1 MGNANRRERLI
12 DWVNLAAILASS
24 VVFAVLRWGKLNSLV
39 HDDPAMWLSQVVRAA
54 RGEMVYRDFSWN
66 YPPLPVWIFSGF
78 LRFFGVTFNAAQ
90 ALVDLLS
97 LAIVLLSYW
106 LVRLVFPRSLHFP
119 VVLLLITVGATAQ
132 TKFTLFSFLAYSP
145 SLHTATVGL
154 LLMLI
159 GVVLYFRRGS
169 LSLSI
174 SALIAAGAFISQTS
188 KPESFLASLVL
199 LFCIGVFGTGPRWVL
214 IAASILPAIVAF
226 ALEAQWVGFE
236 NLKAG
241 VSGYGLATIAC
252 PWWPTGL
259 GIYGAAASLA
269 QAVVVAAIATLPLRR
284 HRGLLL
290 AAIPCG
296 ILYLSYYAYL
306 SWDVLTSAR
315 PLFDKAKQVLPLLL
329 WTSPVLLPV
338 MWTGILYCLW
348 YLFRRGDRDLF
359 LILLVPV
366 VMSVRSLFG
375 TTLFPYTEVSASC
388 YAFFLLA
395 GPLLLWRF
403 LCTMGSPARA
413 TAVVTAIT
421 MFYCCVRLVGGYSV
435 FLSGSD
441 YHTLETAAGPV
452 RLHEDDGSAAIYKY
466 VIEHTQSSDTVLD
479 VPYGGGINLAANRVS
494 PAFTTEFEQLR
505 PTAAHQQ
512 RDLQIMQAR
521 PPKVIIADDKPA
533 YGIVYGWPRNISCPC
548 PRLVWQPDQLAGD
561 PLYTFPISRFIDQN
575 YRVERK
581 IGTKL
586 ILVPKAPL

>member
-1 MGNANRRERLI
+1 MGNANRRGRLI

-39 HDDPAMWLSQVVRAA
+39 HEDPAMWLSQVVRAA

-66 YPPLPVWIFSGF
+66 YPPLPVWTFSAF
-78 LRFFGVTFNAAQ
+78 LRIFGVTFNATQ

-119 VVLLLITVGATAQ
+119 VVLLLMTVGATAQ
-132 TKFTLFSFLAYSP
+132 TKFTLFSFLTYSP
-145 SLHTATVGL
+145 SLHTASIGL
-154 LLMLI
+154 LMMLI
-159 GVVLYFRRGS
+159 GAVLYFRRGS
-169 LSLSI
+169 LSWSI
-174 SALIAAGAFISQTS
+174 SVLTATGAFIAQTS

-199 LFCIGVFGTGPRWVL
+199 LFCIGVSGTGSHWGL
-214 IAASILPAIVAF
+214 IAASILPAVAAF
-226 ALEAQWVGFE
+226 ALEAHWVGFE
-236 NLKAG
+236 NLRAG
-241 VSGYGLATIAC
+241 LSGYGLATIAC

-259 GIYGAAASLA
+259 GIYGATASLA
-269 QAVVVAAIATLPLRR
+269 QAVVLAAIASLPMRR
-284 HRGLLL
+284 HRALLL

-296 ILYLSYYAYL
+296 IVYLSYYAYL
-306 SWDVLTSAR
+306 SWDVLSSAR

-338 MWTGILYCLW
+338 MWTGIIYCVW
-348 YLFRRGDRDLF
+348 FLFRRGDRDLF
-359 LILLVPV
+359 LLLLVPV

-375 TTLFPYTEVSASC
+375 TTLFPYTEVSALC

-403 LCTMGSPARA
+403 LCAMGSPARA
-413 TAVVTAIT
+413 AVVVATIT
-421 MFYCCVRLVGGYSV
+421 MFYCCVRLIGGYSI
-435 FLSGSD
+435 FLSGSN

-452 RLHEDDGSAAIYKY
+452 RLHEDDGSADIYKY
-466 VIEHTQSSDTVLD
+466 VMEHTSPGDSVLD
-479 VPYGGGINLAANRVS
+479 VPYGGGINLAADRVS

-512 RDLQIMQAR
+512 RDLEIMQAH
-521 PPKVIIADDKPA
+521 PPKVILADDKPA
-533 YGIVYGWPRNISCPC
+533 YGIVYGWPRNMSCPC
-548 PRLVWQPDQLAGD
+548 PRLVWQPDELAGA
-561 PLYTFPISRFIDQN
+561 PSYTFPISRFINQN
-575 YRVERK
+575 YRVEGK

-586 ILVPKAPL
+586 ILVPKTPF